1 MAYLTLLL
9 LLTLSILNLEDNP
22 SKGLLSMLNIILIIV
37 PLVSLIFSTIYM
49 YNSSEFIELLLSQPV
64 KRRSLILSIFSG
76 LSISLVIAFV
86 VGAGIPLLLLE
97 GTSTAYAMLLAGIAL
112 TVSFVA
118 LAVLGSVI
126 TRDKAKG
133 IGVAIL
139 MWLYFSVMFDGLVL
153 LLMFQFSD
161 YPLEKVMIAFC
172 SLNPVD
178 LARII
183 ILLNMDISALMGYTG
198 AVFSD
203 FLGTGYGIAY
213 AALIM
218 LLWICIPVFIA
229 VRKFSKKDL

>member
-1 MAYLTLLL
+1 
-9 LLTLSILNLEDNP
+9 
-22 SKGLLSMLNIILIIV
+22 
-37 PLVSLIFSTIYM
+37 
-49 YNSSEFIELLLSQPV
+49 
-64 KRRSLILSIFSG
+64 
-76 LSISLVIAFV
+76 
-86 VGAGIPLLLLE
+86 
-97 GTSTAYAMLLAGIAL
+97 
-112 TVSFVA
+112 
-118 LAVLGSVI
+118 
-126 TRDKAKG
+126 
-133 IGVAIL
+133 L